1 MKHPLQK
8 MSMHKRMMLYF
19 AVPLILMQILLCS
32 LCYPQVVRRYRE
44 KTDYSMEQSVS
55 QAISFTESYLRNMTY
70 LANMVEDN
78 GVIQNTLSAD
88 GFGEERPY
96 MEQWLEYYELN
107 KEFNSYE
114 ISNSIYRFCLYVP
127 DEVMYAGNQYY
138 FDGVSRLKERS
149 DYVDLRYALNTGEDY
164 VAISRERDGVDQQDT
179 SQMVTLYHRIA
190 SKKEKEEELGIC
202 SISVSAKYFQDIMKN
217 ANITSEGLV
226 YLMSENGRMITSS
239 NSSILQKM
247 QKKGILL
254 NYGAELF
261 MEKKKEGQKEYYITR
276 QNVDGA
282 SWQMILI
289 IPESEYEDQYR
300 FLWLSAAL
308 MLGSMIAVIVLMS
321 YLLSGYYVGR
331 LKKLNA
337 EMTGLESGNLNANLP
352 ITTEED
358 EIEEIY
364 HNFNG
369 MVQEVQRLMQEHYQL
384 GKEVK
389 MAEVR
394 ALQAQINPHFLYN
407 TLDSIAWMC
416 ERGKNADAVQM
427 VHALAR
433 LFRISISRGHE
444 LIPIEKELQH
454 AEAYLQIQKYRYK
467 NQFTYHFTVDESC
480 LHCLCNKIT
489 LQPIIENAIVHG
501 LDLMV
506 DSGHIEI
513 TVKPDGDDILL
524 IVADD
529 GIGMEPEQV
538 AALLQNEPSDRTGIG
553 VKNVNDRLRIYF
565 GADYGISIE
574 SAPYEGT
581 TVTIR
586 TPRVPEDREG
596 DYDKNH

>member
-1 MKHPLQK
+1 MKPRHAPRTAPLIASLVVAIAAVTLIISTATFLRSYRQAIVEGARTSSSQAVSQVVGSVGNYVDNIDEIMDLVMDSMNQSPEERNALLDALQTTRSEVIAITTYDADGVLQDCWAKDHTPRQNILRNSSFDLVTAKRRGRGYVSIPHVETIFEGYYPWVVSVVRRMPEDSPRQWISMDIRFSALAATINNVGIGQHGYCYLMDERGNMVYHPQQQLLYAGLKKEEAGRLACLGDGTYVEDTVIYTTQKVPNSTWRVVGVSYNDETVNESFRQMTRIILIAAALILVAAVVVGFVLSCIISRPLQK
-8 MSMHKRMMLYF
+8 LET
-19 AVPLILMQILLCS
+19 A
-32 LCYPQVVRRYRE
+32 
-44 KTDYSMEQSVS
+44 ME
-55 QAISFTESYLRNMTY
+55 AFE
-70 LANMVEDN
+70 
-78 GVIQNTLSAD
+78 QNAD
-88 GFGEERPY
+88 GFV
-96 MEQWLEYYELN
+96 
-107 KEFNSYE
+107 FNS
-114 ISNSIYRFCLYVP
+114 ITGTR
-127 DEVMYAGNQYY
+127 EV
-138 FDGVSRLKERS
+138 
-149 DYVDLRYALNTGEDY
+149 
-164 VAISRERDGVDQQDT
+164 
-179 SQMVTLYHRIA
+179 
-190 SKKEKEEELGIC
+190 EELSDSFC
-202 SISVSAKYFQDIMKN
+202 HM
-217 ANITSEGLV
+217 
-226 YLMSENGRMITSS
+226 
-239 NSSILQKM
+239 
-247 QKKGILL
+247 
-254 NYGAELF
+254 
-261 MEKKKEGQKEYYITR
+261 
-276 QNVDGA
+276 
-282 SWQMILI
+282 
-289 IPESEYEDQYR
+289 
-300 FLWLSAAL
+300 
-308 MLGSMIAVIVLMS
+308 
-321 YLLSGYYVGR
+321 VGR
-331 LKKLNA
+331 
-337 EMTGLESGNLNANLP
+337 
-352 ITTEED
+352 I
-358 EIEEIY
+358 
-364 HNFNG
+364 
-369 MVQEVQRLMQEHYQL
+369 QRLMTAVREE
-384 GKEVK
+384 EVALRK
-389 MAEVR
+389 TELK

>member
-1 MKHPLQK
+1 MKPRHAPRTAPLIASLVVAIAAVTLILSTATFLRSYRQAIVEGARTSSSQAVSQVVGSVGNYVDNIDEIMDLVMDSMNQSPEERNALLDALQTTRSEVIAITTYDADGVLQDCWAKDHTPRQNILRNSSFDLVTAKRRGRGYVSIPHVETIFEGYYPWVVSVVRRMPEDSPRQWISMDIRFSALAATINNVGIGQHGYCYLMDERGNMVYHPQQQLLYAGLKKEEAGRLACLGDGTYVEDTVIYTTQKVPNSTWRVVGVSYIDETVNESFWQMTRIILIAAALILVAAVVVGFVLSRIISRPLQK
-8 MSMHKRMMLYF
+8 LET
-19 AVPLILMQILLCS
+19 A
-32 LCYPQVVRRYRE
+32 
-44 KTDYSMEQSVS
+44 ME
-55 QAISFTESYLRNMTY
+55 AFE
-70 LANMVEDN
+70 
-78 GVIQNTLSAD
+78 QNAD
-88 GFGEERPY
+88 GFV
-96 MEQWLEYYELN
+96 
-107 KEFNSYE
+107 FNSITGTRE
-114 ISNSIYRFCLYVP
+114 VEELSDSFCHMV
-127 DEVMYAGNQYY
+127 G
-138 FDGVSRLKERS
+138 R
-149 DYVDLRYALNTGEDY
+149 
-164 VAISRERDGVDQQDT
+164 IQQLMT
-179 SQMVTLYHRIA
+179 TVR
-190 SKKEKEEELGIC
+190 EEE
-202 SISVSAKYFQDIMKN
+202 
-217 ANITSEGLV
+217 
-226 YLMSENGRMITSS
+226 
-239 NSSILQKM
+239 
-247 QKKGILL
+247 
-254 NYGAELF
+254 
-261 MEKKKEGQKEYYITR
+261 
-276 QNVDGA
+276 
-282 SWQMILI
+282 
-289 IPESEYEDQYR
+289 
-300 FLWLSAAL
+300 
-308 MLGSMIAVIVLMS
+308 IVL
-321 YLLSGYYVGR
+321 R
-331 LKKLNA
+331 KTELK
-337 EMTGLESGNLNANLP
+337 
-352 ITTEED
+352 
-358 EIEEIY
+358 
-364 HNFNG
+364 
-369 MVQEVQRLMQEHYQL
+369 
-384 GKEVK
+384 
-389 MAEVR
+389 

-513 TVKPDGDDILL
+513 TVKPDGNDILL

>member
-1 MKHPLQK
+1 MKPRHAP
-8 MSMHKRMMLYF
+8 RT
-19 AVPLILMQILLCS
+19 APLIASLVVAIAAVTLILSTVTFLRNYRSSIVEGARTSSAQAVSQVVGSVGNYVNNIDEVMDLVMDSMDKSPEDRDAFLDALQTTRSEVVAVTTYDADGTLQDCWAKDRTPRDNILRNS
-32 LCYPQVVRRYRE
+32 SFDLVTAKRRGRGYVSIPHVETIFEGYYPWVVSVVRRMPEDSPRQWISMDIRFSALAATINNVGIGQHGYCYLMDERGNMVYHPQQQLLYAGLKKE
-44 KTDYSMEQSVS
+44 EAGRLACLGDGTYVEDTVIYSVQRVPGSPWRVVGVSYIDETVNESFRQMVRITVITAGLVFLAALAAGWVLSRLLSRPLQQLETAMEQFEQDADHFAF
-55 QAISFTESYLRNMTY
+55 QAVRGTREVQNLSDSFGHMVGRIQQLMTT
-70 LANMVEDN
+70 V
-78 GVIQNTLSAD
+78 
-88 GFGEERPY
+88 R
-96 MEQWLEYYELN
+96 
-107 KEFNSYE
+107 
-114 ISNSIYRFCLYVP
+114 
-127 DEVMYAGNQYY
+127 
-138 FDGVSRLKERS
+138 
-149 DYVDLRYALNTGEDY
+149 
-164 VAISRERDGVDQQDT
+164 
-179 SQMVTLYHRIA
+179 
-190 SKKEKEEELGIC
+190 EEEI
-202 SISVSAKYFQDIMKN
+202 
-217 ANITSEGLV
+217 
-226 YLMSENGRMITSS
+226 
-239 NSSILQKM
+239 ILRKT
-247 QKKGILL
+247 
-254 NYGAELF
+254 EL
-261 MEKKKEGQKEYYITR
+261 K
-276 QNVDGA
+276 
-282 SWQMILI
+282 
-289 IPESEYEDQYR
+289 
-300 FLWLSAAL
+300 
-308 MLGSMIAVIVLMS
+308 
-321 YLLSGYYVGR
+321 
-331 LKKLNA
+331 
-337 EMTGLESGNLNANLP
+337 
-352 ITTEED
+352 
-358 EIEEIY
+358 
-364 HNFNG
+364 
-369 MVQEVQRLMQEHYQL
+369 
-384 GKEVK
+384 
-389 MAEVR
+389 

-416 ERGKNADAVQM
+416 ERGKNADAVRM